1 MAVIRIQAPT
11 HSNAIDQKGLNCFG
25 EMQSNLSNKGEIKRY
40 DSQIILIYLAPT
52 KLSALK
58 YINHTVEVTTS
69 RKRDLKYKIGL
80 CFGLTKKLKMC
91 FSFQIYSKKVFFVRL
106 FASFPEARSK
116 KLI

>member
-91 FSFQIYSKKVFFVRL
+91 FSFQIYSKKVFLLDYLLHFQKRVQ
-106 FASFPEARSK
+106 K
-116 KLI
+116 N